1 LILTFCCPSDARP
14 VGGVTVLYELANGM
28 RRRGHTVRIA
38 HLPAWGR
45 RISSVADLSWFSFE
59 PGIEHFLIEDR
70 TDPLLPSGDVV
81 FDRGFPDRL
90 GRPVIVIQGVEMV
103 PVELERAI
111 FRSPGLKVCVAS
123 WLIAEVVRRYGVE
136 PAELVHVPLGIDHGT
151 FRVTTPIEERPP
163 QVGLLSNPHPA
174 KGWLN
179 GLRALELAHAQVPHM
194 GAVVFGTHPAP
205 DVLPPW
211 ATYVENPGPRELAE
225 EVYGRC
231 SVFLQPS
238 QYEGFG
244 FTAVEAMACGCA
256 LVSTDNGGSRDYA
269 FPAETALVAAPSDVE
284 LLGEHVASLL
294 RHEELRHR
302 LARAGMSLVQGFRW
316 DRTAEVLEGHLARYL
331 AEPGVASTA

>member
-1 LILTFCCPSDARP
+1 MILTFCCPSDARP

-28 RRRGHTVRIA
+28 CRRGHTVRIA

-45 RISSVADLSWFSFE
+45 RIASLADLSWFDFE
-59 PGIEHFLIEDR
+59 PDIEHFLVEDR
-70 TDPLLPSGDVV
+70 TDPSLPPSDIV

-90 GRPVIVIQGVEMV
+90 GRPVVVVQGVEMI

-111 FRSPGLKVCVAS
+111 FRTPGLKVCVAS
-123 WLIAEVVRRYGVE
+123 WLIEEAVRRYGV
-136 PAELVHVPLGIDHGT
+136 PRADLVHVPLGIDHDT
-151 FRVTTPIEERPP
+151 FRPTSPLEDRPA
-163 QVGLLSNPHPA
+163 QVGLLSNLHPA

-179 GLRALELAHAQVPHM
+179 GLRALELARAQVPHM
-194 GAVVFGTHPAP
+194 RAVVFGTHPAP
-205 DVLPPW
+205 EVIPDW
-211 ATYVENPGPRELAE
+211 ATYVENPRSADLVDQ
-225 EVYGRC
+225 VYGRC

-269 FPAETALVAAPSDVE
+269 FPGETALVAAPSDVE
-284 LLGEHVASLL
+284 RLGEHVASLL
-294 RHEELRHR
+294 HDQELRYR

-316 DRTAEVLEGHLARYL
+316 DRSAELLEAHLERYL
-331 AEPGVASTA
+331 ADPTVVSSA